1 MKEVYHLAMQSEEA
15 EEPMAEELTYNYWG
29 VIKMSVNTN
38 IFAEK
43 FVF

>member
-1 MKEVYHLAMQSEEA
+1 
-15 EEPMAEELTYNYWG
+15 MAAQKLNDSTDWG